1 LWKISMAKLKR
12 SNTFRFS
19 SACPADTARLA
30 GLFAGA
36 LRGGDA
42 LFLEGPIGA
51 GKTFFVREL
60 ASALGAKKLPVS
72 ASFNLMRAYRGR
84 LKLYHFDLF
93 RAGEADMENIGLD
106 EYLGRADG
114 ITAVEWPAAAGAMGG
129 SERIKIE
136 FVLAGGDRRTVKV
149 SAGGGF
155 ATALEKIGEKW
166 LKK

>member
-1 LWKISMAKLKR
+1 MKA
-12 SNTFRFS
+12 SNTFKVKS
-19 SACPADTARLA
+19 SCPADTARLA
-30 GLFAGA
+30 GLFAAG

-42 LFLEGPIGA
+42 VFLEGPIGS

-60 ASALGAKKLPVS
+60 AAALGAKELPVS

-114 ITAVEWPAAAGAMGG
+114 ITAVEWPAAAGACGA
-129 SERIKIE
+129 EPIRLE
-136 FVLAGGDRRTVKV
+136 FELAGGDRRLIKIT
-149 SAGGGF
+149 AGP
-155 ATALEKIGEKW
+155 ADAPAVREIHNRW
-166 LKK
+166 KK

>member
-1 LWKISMAKLKR
+1 MAR
-12 SNTFRFS
+12 SKAFSTFKS
-19 SACPADTARLA
+19 SSPEDTARLA

-36 LRGGDA
+36 LKGGDA

-60 ASALGAKKLPVS
+60 AAALGAKKLPVS
-72 ASFNLMRAYRGR
+72 ASFNLMRAYKGR

-106 EYLGRADG
+106 EYLGRPDG
-114 ITAVEWPAAAGAMGG
+114 ITAVEWPEAAGEQRGNIIRLVF
-129 SERIKIE
+129 E
-136 FVLAGGDRRTVKV
+136 LAGGDKRVIKV
-149 SAGGGF
+149 LGGNP
-155 ATALEKIGEKW
+155 AAAKVEAKW

>member
-1 LWKISMAKLKR
+1 MVKSKA
-12 SNTFRFS
+12 SNIFK

-30 GLFAGA
+30 GLFASG
-36 LRGGDA
+36 LKGGDA
-42 LFLEGPIGA
+42 LFLEGPIGS

-60 ASALGAKKLPVS
+60 AAALGAKKLPVS
-72 ASFNLMRAYRGR
+72 ASFNLMRAYKGR

-114 ITAVEWPAAAGAMGG
+114 ITVVEWPSAATCGAEPIRM
-129 SERIKIE
+129 E
-136 FVLAGGDRRTVKV
+136 FELAGGDRRVIKI
-149 SAGGGF
+149 SAG
-155 ATALEKIGEKW
+155 AADRPALGKIEAKW

>member
-1 LWKISMAKLKR
+1 MAKSKR
-12 SNTFRFS
+12 SNTFSFR

-30 GLFAGA
+30 GLFAAA
-36 LRGGDA
+36 LGGGDA

-60 ASALGAKKLPVS
+60 AAALGAKRLPVS

-114 ITAVEWPAAAGAMGG
+114 ITAVEWPAAAEGLGG
-129 SERIKIE
+129 LEIIR
-136 FVLAGGDRRTVKV
+136 FDFGLAGGDSRTIKV

-155 ATALEKIGEKW
+155 GPALVKIGEQW
-166 LKK
+166 KKK

>member
-1 LWKISMAKLKR
+1 MAR
-12 SNTFRFS
+12 SKAS
-19 SACPADTARLA
+19 SIFKFKSSCPADTARLA
-30 GLFAGA
+30 GLFAA
-36 LRGGDA
+36 QLRGGDSV
-42 LFLEGPIGA
+42 FLEGPIGS

-60 ASALGAKKLPVS
+60 AAALGAKKLPVS

-114 ITAVEWPAAAGAMGG
+114 ITAVEWPAAAGVPGARDII
-129 SERIKIE
+129 SLE
-136 FVLAGGDRRTVKV
+136 FALAGGDRRVI
-149 SAGGGF
+149 SAAAGPALAGL
-155 ATALEKIGEKW
+155 LEKVEAQW

>member
-1 LWKISMAKLKR
+1 MAR
-12 SNTFRFS
+12 SKASSIFRS
-19 SACPADTARLA
+19 GSPADTARLA

-60 ASALGAKKLPVS
+60 ASALGARRLPVS

-93 RAGEADMENIGLD
+93 RAGEADMDNIGLD

-114 ITAVEWPAAAGAMGG
+114 ITAVEWPAAAGEEAARAAVMINF
-129 SERIKIE
+129 E
-136 FVLAGGDRRTVKV
+136 LAGGDRRQIRV
-149 SAGGGF
+149 SAGPDF
-155 ATALEKIGEKW
+155 AGRLGAIGRKW
-166 LKK
+166 ERWE

>member
-1 LWKISMAKLKR
+1 MAR
-12 SNTFRFS
+12 SKAS
-19 SACPADTARLA
+19 SIFNFKSSCPAETARLA
-30 GLFAGA
+30 GLFAAA

-42 LFLEGPIGA
+42 IFLEGPIGA

-60 ASALGAKKLPVS
+60 AAALGAKQLPVS

-114 ITAVEWPAAAGAMGG
+114 ITAVEWPAAAEGLHGR
-129 SERIKIE
+129 EVIRLE
-136 FVLAGGDRRTVKV
+136 FALAGGDARAVKV
-149 SAGGGF
+149 SAGPG
-155 ATALEKIGEKW
+155 AAAALAAIEAKW

>member
-1 LWKISMAKLKR
+1 MAR
-12 SNTFRFS
+12 SKAS
-19 SACPADTARLA
+19 SIFKFKSSCPADTARLA
-30 GLFAGA
+30 GLFSRA

-42 LFLEGPIGA
+42 LFLEGPIGS

-60 ASALGAKKLPVS
+60 ALARRLPVS
-72 ASFNLMRAYRGR
+72 ASFNLMRAYGGR

-114 ITAVEWPAAAGAMGG
+114 ITAVEWPEAAGELGG
-129 SERIKIE
+129 RGAIKIE
-136 FVLAGGDRRTVKV
+136 FALAGGDGRLIGVTPGTD
-149 SAGGGF
+149 SA
-155 ATALEKIGEKW
+155 ARLEKIEALW

>member
-1 LWKISMAKLKR
+1 M
-12 SNTFRFS
+12 NTFSVKS
-19 SACPADTARLA
+19 SCPADTARLA
-30 GLFAGA
+30 GLFAAG
-36 LRGGDA
+36 LKGGDT
-42 LFLEGPIGA
+42 LFLEGPIGS

-60 ASALGAKKLPVS
+60 ATELGVKKLPVS

-114 ITAVEWPAAAGAMGG
+114 ISAVEWPAAAETMSGLDPI
-129 SERIKIE
+129 RLE
-136 FVLAGGDRRTVKV
+136 FKLTGGDRRIIKVTAGAADRRTV
-149 SAGGGF
+149 
-155 ATALEKIGEKW
+155 TEIETKW